1 MPNDSNS
8 PSKSILPPYC
18 SKSKP
23 YRGRIAPSPTGLL
36 HLGHAK
42 TFSTAQ
48 DRASFADGTLIL
60 RIDDLDHS
68 RCQTEFVHAIEE
80 DLHWFGVHWTEGP
93 NLGGPH
99 QPYAQ
104 SERMS
109 FYTNYFEILRQLGWI
124 YPCNCSRQD
133 VLQALSAP
141 HAGDEDPI
149 YPGTC
154 RNRGPDPLS
163 TPRNGVNWRFR
174 VPPGELIQFTD
185 GAVGLHQET
194 AGTDFGDFLV
204 WRKDDQPSYHLAC
217 VVDDATMEITEVV
230 RGADLLT
237 STSRQILIYRA
248 LKFSPPA
255 FYHCPL
261 IRDIHGTRLAKRN
274 HPHSLRNLRLQGIHP
289 EYLRTTENFIA
300 P

>member
-1 MPNDSNS
+1 MLNDHKPLSESEAQNS
-8 PSKSILPPYC
+8 FL
-18 SKSKP
+18 KSKP

-36 HLGHAK
+36 HLGHAR

-48 DRASFADGTLIL
+48 DRASFANGTLIL
-60 RIDDLDHS
+60 RIDDLDRS
-68 RCQTEFVHAIEE
+68 RCQADFLNAIEE

-93 NLGGPH
+93 NIGGPYG
-99 QPYAQ
+99 PYAQ

-109 FYTNYFEILRQLGWI
+109 LYTKHFEILRQLGCI

-133 VLQALSAP
+133 VLHALSAP
-141 HAGDEDPI
+141 HSGDEDPI

-154 RNRGPDPLS
+154 RDRGLDPHS
-163 TPRNGVNWRFR
+163 TPRSGVNWRFR
-174 VPPGELIQFTD
+174 VPKGELLQFTD
-185 GAVGLHQET
+185 GAVGIHQET

-217 VVDDATMEITEVV
+217 VVDDAAMEITEVV

-248 LKFSPPA
+248 LNFSAPA

-274 HPHSLRNLRLQGIHP
+274 HPNSLRNLRIQGISP
-289 EYLRTTENFIA
+289 EHLRSTANLLA
-300 P
+300 L